1 MLKFALSKI
10 RTTVRTKSERQDK
23 LLFINK
29 RFIMSSK
36 KKDYVAPAITI
47 IEDNEEF
54 RQAAEGAI
62 VRKGRA
68 HVTIYESQDIDVR
81 WPETDPSK
89 CQTVL
94 KKTKTGCI
102 AKTASE
108 KNPQYRVTAMVP
120 ANSADPAADILEQV
134 GNLVRTIDPKAKF
147 PKAVGRKLLN
157 DETAKVMANKDCIQC
172 YMEIP
177 ISDPYRVQQEF
188 YNLNNRIASCL
199 AQNQEY
205 IKKLAIEGKK

>member
-1 MLKFALSKI
+1 
-10 RTTVRTKSERQDK
+10 
-23 LLFINK
+23 
-29 RFIMSSK
+29 MS
-36 KKDYVAPAITI
+36 KKDYIAPSITI
-47 IEDNEEF
+47 IEDNEEI
-54 RQAAEGAI
+54 RQSAQGAI
-62 VRKGRA
+62 IRKGRA

-89 CQTVL
+89 CQTML
-94 KKTKTGCI
+94 KRTKTGSI

-120 ANSADPAADILEQV
+120 ADSADPAVDILEQV
-134 GNLVRTIDPKAKF
+134 ENLVRTIDPKVKF
-147 PKAVGRKLLN
+147 PKATGKKLLN
-157 DETAKVMANKDCIQC
+157 DETAKVLANKDCIQC

-205 IKKLAIEGKK
+205 IRKLAIEARK

>member
-1 MLKFALSKI
+1 M
-10 RTTVRTKSERQDK
+10 D
-23 LLFINK
+23 
-29 RFIMSSK
+29 K
-36 KKDYVAPAITI
+36 KKDYVAPAIRI
-47 IEDNEEF
+47 IEDDEEVKVI
-54 RQAAEGAI
+54 RQAAEGSI

-94 KKTKTGCI
+94 KRTKTGSI

-120 ANSADPAADILEQV
+120 ANSADPAVDILEQV
-134 GNLVRTIDPKAKF
+134 GNLVRTIDQKAKI
-147 PKAVGRKLLN
+147 PKVVGKKLLN